1 MEQLVD
7 NKKSQKRILLFGL
20 VSIVGLVLMLV
31 LSAPKPM
38 SESIVPPGAVPM
50 ETMDLNEVV
59 NATSSNVTGQAK
71 MTDEAR
77 MLNSLG
83 FSTTQGHPISI
94 K

>member
-1 MEQLVD
+1 ME
-7 NKKSQKRILLFGL
+7 NKRLRNILMLFVFVVALLCGAGTSLLFL
-20 VSIVGLVLMLV
+20 NQ
-31 LSAPKPM
+31 PKPM
-38 SESIVPPGAVPM
+38 PESLVPEGVIPM
-50 ETMDLNEVV
+50 DAMELGEVV